1 MRSAGIHA
9 RWYTM
14 GISQR
19 GELNLATVNKKRVPG
34 IDNILPPPAQ
44 PIRSPK
50 KGKEADSTLTLRY
63 EALAQWA
70 SAEWLK
76 RNPDKPYI
84 VLWASENCGNN
95 LARQR
100 IKVGRRLK
108 GKVRYT
114 GFQPVECPLVVSISD
129 YRVPGRAAVLAETVG
144 AFQFR
149 FTAESGPFEVL
160 YVSSHHRDEDTSI
173 IAIAIVP
180 EDQLS
185 AWAAFETQ
193 CNNAVRY
200 LERRQDV
207 FIIGG
212 TNAFFKP
219 TVDWQDVILPD
230 ELKDDLRADMEAFFT
245 EGVGIYQQLNLAPF
259 RKLLLV
265 GPPGTGKT
273 MLCAAMAKL
282 ALQQRRVV
290 VYVSGADEDGAS
302 FHKIHHALN
311 VVANARYPVLMIV
324 EEIDVYLRKD
334 DKAQIL
340 NVLDGLE
347 SPNNPRGALLL
358 ATTNYPEVIDER
370 IAKRPGRMDRII
382 IIPTIQDDE
391 QAAEMLSR
399 YMGPQWQEAHRAVVP
414 HLVGQTGAFVRE
426 VALYARML
434 AAHNRE
440 TSVSLDILEQS
451 VASLSNQLASGDD
464 LLPRRRMGFGG
475 PSANARRNGR
485 DPHDEPSF

>member
-1 MRSAGIHA
+1 MTKKKNQPG
-9 RWYTM
+9 
-14 GISQR
+14 
-19 GELNLATVNKKRVPG
+19 LNVVPG
-34 IDNILPPPAQ
+34 MLVQ
-44 PIRSPK
+44 SYRSTK
-50 KGKEADSTLTLRY
+50 KETDVSLTLRY
-63 EALAQWA
+63 ETLARWASEQWA
-70 SAEWLK
+70 ERYPERPFL
-76 RNPDKPYI
+76 

-100 IKVGRRLK
+100 VKTGRKLK
-108 GKVRYT
+108 GKARYAGYT
-114 GFQPVECPLVVSISD
+114 AVDCPYVVSISD
-129 YRVPGRAAVLAETVG
+129 YRLPGRAAVLAETVG
-144 AFQFR
+144 AFMFH
-149 FTAESGPFEVL
+149 FDGGESPFDVL
-160 YVSSHHRDEDTSI
+160 YVSSHYRDEDTSV

-180 EDQLS
+180 QDKLE
-185 AWAAFETQ
+185 AWAAFEAQ

-219 TVDWQDVILPD
+219 TVDWKDVILP
-230 ELKDDLRADMEAFFT
+230 EVLKNDLRDDMEAFFSD
-245 EGVGIYQQLNLAPF
+245 GVNIYQQLNLAPF

-273 MLCAAMAKL
+273 MLCAALAKL
-282 ALQQRRVV
+282 ALQQKRVV

-391 QAAEMLSR
+391 QATLMLSR
-399 YMGPQWQEAHRAVVP
+399 YMGPQWQDDHRAVVP

-440 TSVSLDILEQS
+440 TRVSLDVLEQS
-451 VASLSNQLASGDD
+451 VASLSNQLSTGDD
-464 LLPRRRMGFGG
+464 LLPRRRIGFGAT
-475 PSANARRNGR
+475 SARRNGR
-485 DPHDEPSF
+485 SVPDESPF

>member
-1 MRSAGIHA
+1 
-9 RWYTM
+9 M
-14 GISQR
+14 GFTVKKKQSSPLDSIS
-19 GELNLATVNKKRVPG
+19 GKPG
-34 IDNILPPPAQ
+34 LSYRASKAEPEN
-44 PIRSPK
+44 S
-50 KGKEADSTLTLRY
+50 LTLRY
-63 EALAQWA
+63 ESLARWA
-70 SAEWLK
+70 SEYWQQQ
-76 RNPDKPYI
+76 NPGKSFL

-100 IKVGRRLK
+100 VKPGRKLK
-108 GKVRYT
+108 GKARYV
-114 GFQPVECPLVVSISD
+114 GYQPVDCPMVMPISD
-129 YRVPGRAAVLAETVG
+129 YRLPGRVAVLAETVG
-144 AFQFR
+144 AFQFN
-149 FTAESGPFEVL
+149 FTSGDSLTEPFDIL
-160 YVSSHHRDEDTSI
+160 YVSSHYRDEDPSI

-180 EDQLS
+180 DDQLEV
-185 AWAAFETQ
+185 WAAFEVL

-212 TNAFFKP
+212 TNPFFKP
-219 TVDWQDVILPD
+219 SIDWKDVILPD

-245 EGVGIYQQLNLAPF
+245 DGVGIYQQLNLAPF

-273 MLCAAMAKL
+273 MLCAALAKI
-282 ALQQRRVV
+282 ALQQKRVV

-324 EEIDVYLRKD
+324 EEIDVYLHKD

-382 IIPTIQDDE
+382 IIPTIQNE
-391 QAAEMLSR
+391 QQAALMLSR
-399 YMGPQWQEAHRAVVP
+399 YMGPQWQEAHVAVVP

-434 AAHNRE
+434 AAHNPA
-440 TSVSLDILEQS
+440 TTLSLALLDQS
-451 VASLSNQLASGDD
+451 VARPPTPLPPAYD
-464 LLPRRRMGFGG
+464 LLPRRRMGFGNG
-475 PSANARRNGR
+475 PLIRRRNNGH
-485 DPHDEPSF
+485 DPDDNVL

>member
-1 MRSAGIHA
+1 MRK
-9 RWYTM
+9 
-14 GISQR
+14 
-19 GELNLATVNKKRVPG
+19 TVNKNSLPG
-34 IDNILPPPAQ
+34 MDSTSSMLVQ
-44 PIRSPK
+44 SYHSTK
-50 KGKEADSTLTLRY
+50 KEAQMSLTLRY
-63 EALAQWA
+63 ENLARWA
-70 SAEWLK
+70 SDQWQE
-76 RNPDKPYI
+76 RHPGEPFM

-100 IKVGRRLK
+100 VKAGRKLK
-108 GKVRYT
+108 GKVRYQGYET
-114 GFQPVECPLVVSISD
+114 LECPFVVSISD
-129 YRVPGRAAVLAETVG
+129 YRIPGRTATLAETVG
-144 AFQFR
+144 AFLFN
-149 FTAESGPFEVL
+149 FSAEEGPFDVL
-160 YVSSHHRDEDTSI
+160 YISSHYRDEDTSV

-180 EDQLS
+180 EDRLE
-185 AWAAFETQ
+185 AWAAFESQ

-219 TVDWQDVILPD
+219 TVDWQDVILPED
-230 ELKDDLRADMEAFFT
+230 LKNDLRDDMEAFFSD
-245 EGVGIYQQLNLAPF
+245 GVEIYQQLNLAPF

-273 MLCAAMAKL
+273 MLCAALAKL
-282 ALQQRRVV
+282 ALQRKRVV

-311 VVANARYPVLMIV
+311 VVASARYPVLMIV

-382 IIPTIQDDE
+382 VIPTIQDVE
-391 QAAEMLSR
+391 QAIQMLSR
-399 YMGPQWQEAHRAVVP
+399 YMGPQWQDSHRSVVP

-440 TSVSLDILEQS
+440 TTVSLEVLEQS
-451 VASLSNQLASGDD
+451 VASLSNQLSTGDD
-464 LLPRRRMGFGG
+464 LMPRRRLGFGSSSL
-475 PSANARRNGR
+475 PSIARRNGGHAG
-485 DPHDEPSF
+485 D